1 MKFLNVIFM
10 FLCLSGFAQSKVGT
24 INVDFVLS
32 KMPEFTAAQAEIEKY
47 GTQLDTDLE
56 AKLAE
61 YEVLIKD
68 YQDNEATFTL
78 KQKQEKQ
85 QAIITTE
92 NDINNFRQNGAKLIT
107 IKRDEVLRPLYKKIG
122 VAIEAIAKELDY
134 TQVLQIDDS
143 LVYIDEDYDIT
154 VLVLKQLG
162 VSLDPEKE

>member
-1 MKFLNVIFM
+1 M
-10 FLCLSGFAQSKVGT
+10 
-24 INVDFVLS
+24 
-32 KMPEFTAAQAEIEKY
+32 
-47 GTQLDTDLE
+47 
-56 AKLAE
+56 
-61 YEVLIKD
+61 
-68 YQDNEATFTL
+68 
-78 KQKQEKQ
+78 
-85 QAIITTE
+85 E

>member
-1 MKFLNVIFM
+1 M